1 MYLRNTRNEVK
12 DLIERVNELDNENK
26 MKYIIYIFNLWDND
40 QINSLNEINPY
51 LLNDSIE
58 INIFNPNSIEEYYL
72 VNQFKEYWNI
82 KYNLYQLYLKE
93 YKVLIPLCEYKVLIP
108 LFEKL
113 SFKEKIDALAELF
126 LILEHDELLPDNID
140 VYNIATLITKY

>member
-40 QINSLNEINPY
+40 QINSLNEINPD
-51 LLNDSIE
+51 LLDDSIE

-72 VNQFKEYWNI
+72 VNQIKEYWNI
-82 KYNLYQLYLKE
+82 KYNLYQLYLE
-93 YKVLIPLCEYKVLIP
+93 YYKVLIP

-126 LILEHDELLPDNID
+126 LILEHNELLPDNID
-140 VYNIATLITKY
+140 GYNIATLITKY

>member
-51 LLNDSIE
+51 LLDDSIE

-72 VNQFKEYWNI
+72 VNQIKEYWNI
-82 KYNLYQLYLKE
+82 KYNLYQLYLK
-93 YKVLIPLCEYKVLIP
+93 EYKVLIP

-126 LILEHDELLPDNID
+126 LILEHDELLSDNID
-140 VYNIATLITKY
+140 GYNIATLITKY

>member
-51 LLNDSIE
+51 LLLMAHTIIRHVIE
-58 INIFNPNSIEEYYL
+58 IDKNTSNGIQSH
-72 VNQFKEYWNI
+72 
-82 KYNLYQLYLKE
+82 
-93 YKVLIPLCEYKVLIP
+93 
-108 LFEKL
+108 
-113 SFKEKIDALAELF
+113 ID
-126 LILEHDELLPDNID
+126 
-140 VYNIATLITKY
+140 

>member
-51 LLNDSIE
+51 LLDDSIE

-72 VNQFKEYWNI
+72 VNQIKEYWNI

-93 YKVLIPLCEYKVLIP
+93 YKGLIPV
-108 LFEKL
+108 FEKI
-113 SFKEKIDALAELF
+113 SFKEKKNILAELF
-126 LILEHDELLPDNID
+126 LVLEHNELLPDNID
-140 VYNIATLITKY
+140 AYEIARRIIKY

>member
-26 MKYIIYIFNLWDND
+26 MKYIIYIFNSWDND

-51 LLNDSIE
+51 LLDDSIE

-72 VNQFKEYWNI
+72 VNQIKEYWNI
-82 KYNLYQLYLKE
+82 KYNLYQLYLK
-93 YKVLIPLCEYKVLIP
+93 EYKVLIP

>member
-140 VYNIATLITKY
+140 GYNIATLITKY

>member
-51 LLNDSIE
+51 LLDDSIE
-58 INIFNPNSIEEYYL
+58 INIFNPNSI
-72 VNQFKEYWNI
+72 
-82 KYNLYQLYLKE
+82 
-93 YKVLIPLCEYKVLIP
+93 
-108 LFEKL
+108 
-113 SFKEKIDALAELF
+113 
-126 LILEHDELLPDNID
+126 
-140 VYNIATLITKY
+140 

>member
-1 MYLRNTRNEVK
+1 MYVRNTRNEVK

-72 VNQFKEYWNI
+72 VNQIKEYWNI
-82 KYNLYQLYLKE
+82 KYNLYQLYLK
-93 YKVLIPLCEYKVLIP
+93 EYKVLIP

-140 VYNIATLITKY
+140 GYNIATLITKY

>member
-1 MYLRNTRNEVK
+1 MHLRNTRNKVK

-40 QINSLNEINPY
+40 QINSLNEINPD
-51 LLNDSIE
+51 LLDDSIE

-72 VNQFKEYWNI
+72 VNQIKEYWNI
-82 KYNLYQLYLKE
+82 KYNLYQLCLK
-93 YKVLIPLCEYKVLIP
+93 EYKVLIP

-126 LILEHDELLPDNID
+126 LILEHNELLPDNID
-140 VYNIATLITKY
+140 GYNIATLITQY

>member
-51 LLNDSIE
+51 LLDDSIE
-58 INIFNPNSIEEYYL
+58 INIFNPKPSAIGIAPL
-72 VNQFKEYWNI
+72 SSTIGTILI
-82 KYNLYQLYLKE
+82 KKTNKYFT
-93 YKVLIPLCEYKVLIP
+93 IIG
-108 LFEKL
+108 KL
-113 SFKEKIDALAELF
+113 AI
-126 LILEHDELLPDNID
+126 I
-140 VYNIATLITKY
+140 

>member
-72 VNQFKEYWNI
+72 VNQIKEYWNI

-93 YKVLIPLCEYKVLIP
+93 YKVLIPL
-108 LFEKL
+108 FEKL
-113 SFKEKIDALAELF
+113 SFKEKNDALAELF

-140 VYNIATLITKY
+140 GYNIATLITKY